1 MKKIALSSLVI
12 MTLVLLTSCQMSRTA
27 ITTDEFTA
35 AAEAAGYTVEDM
47 SDQFDSETTKNFLF
61 AFKDGAEYQIEFSV
75 MTTVGE
81 TESVY
86 ETARELFESKKG
98 NTSMYSSMAIG
109 NYAFYTLSTGG
120 KYYVI
125 SRTDNTYIRV
135 VADTKYKEEISAFL
149 KSIGY

>member
-1 MKKIALSSLVI
+1 MKKIALSALVI
-12 MTLVLLTSCQMSRTA
+12 MTLVLLTSCQLSRTA
-27 ITTDEFTA
+27 ITADQFTA
-35 AAEAAGYTVEDM
+35 LAEAAGYTVEDM
-47 SDQFDSETTKNFLF
+47 SDQFDSETTENFLF

-75 MTTVGE
+75 MTTASE
-81 TESVY
+81 TKIVY
-86 ETARELFESKKG
+86 EAACNLFEGKKG
-98 NTSMYSSMAIG
+98 NTSAYSTVAIG

-135 VADTKYKEEISAFL
+135 VADSKYKEEISAFL